1 MKFALLQSRE
11 DMAVLHTDGL
21 LYNVSALDRDDC
33 VSRFPYPSR
42 LPGNLY
48 GNNVDLLS
56 ETAALLDAA
65 ESNRFLN
72 KYVAPPDAIILAP
85 VPRPTRV
92 LAIGRNYAEHA
103 KEQGATVGG
112 EPIVFLKSSQSV
124 IAHREPIVIPDGIGR
139 VDYEAELAVVIGR
152 GGKNIAESNAYKHV
166 AGYTILNDVT
176 ARDMQKNAQSSN
188 LPWFLS
194 KSLDSFCPMGP
205 YLVTTDEIPD
215 PHNLR
220 IMLSVNGET
229 RQDDT
234 TASMV
239 FRIPTLIA
247 YLSRFFALEPGDV
260 IATGTPSGIGA
271 IVPSDTVSITITGL
285 GTLTNPVVA
294 G

>member
-1 MKFALLQSRE
+1 MRFALLADRQ
-11 DMAVLHTDGL
+11 DIAVLHTDGV
-21 LYNVSALDRDDC
+21 LYNVSALDRDGY

-48 GNNVDLLS
+48 SNNTDLLS
-56 ETAALLDAA
+56 ESAALLDEA
-65 ESNRFLN
+65 ESHRFLS
-72 KYVAPPDAIILAP
+72 KYTVPSDAVILAP
-85 VPRPTRV
+85 VPRPARV

-103 KEQGATVGG
+103 KEQGANVAE
-112 EPIVFLKSSQSV
+112 EPIVFLKASQSV
-124 IAHREPIVIPDGIGR
+124 IAHREPIVIPPGIGR

-152 GGKNIAESNAYKHV
+152 GGRNIAEADAYPHV
-166 AGYTILNDVT
+166 AGYTILNDIT
-176 ARDMQKNAQSSN
+176 ARDMQKKARSSN

-194 KSLDSFCPMGP
+194 KSLDTFCPMGP
-205 YLVTTDEIPD
+205 YLVTPDEIPD

-220 IMLSVNGET
+220 IMLSVNNVVM
-229 RQDDT
+229 QDDT

-239 FRIPTLIA
+239 FKIPTLIA

-271 IVPSDTVSITITGL
+271 IVPGDTVSVTITGL